1 MKLVLEI
8 KGNKIPKE
16 NDVLV
21 FDEENQCWKIIS
33 KNEFLKDI
41 RKEFKDLKEEFKK
54 TQEKCIETQENVQTM
69 AKIMKEGME

>member
-8 KGNKIPKE
+8 KGDKIPKE

-21 FDEENQCWKIIS
+21 FDEVNQCWKILS

-41 RKEFKDLKEEFKK
+41 RKEFKELKEEFKK
-54 TQEKCIETQENVQTM
+54 TQNKCIEMQEDVQAM
-69 AKIMKEGME
+69 AKIMKEGIK

>member
-8 KGNKIPKE
+8 KGDKIPKE

-21 FDEENQCWKIIS
+21 FDEEKQCWKILS

-54 TQEKCIETQENVQTM
+54 TQKKCQETQDDVKQIAKIVKENV
-69 AKIMKEGME
+69 

>member
-8 KGNKIPKE
+8 KGDKIPKE

-21 FDEENQCWKIIS
+21 FDEVNQCWKILP

-41 RKEFKDLKEEFKK
+41 RKEFKELKEEFKK
-54 TQEKCIETQENVQTM
+54 TQNKCIETQEDVQAM
-69 AKIMKEGME
+69 AKIMKEGIK

>member
-8 KGNKIPKE
+8 KGNEIPKE

>member
-8 KGNKIPKE
+8 KGDKIPKE

-21 FDEENQCWKIIS
+21 FDEENQCWKILS
-33 KNEFLKDI
+33 KNDFLKDI
-41 RKEFKDLKEEFKK
+41 RNEFQDLKEEFKK

>member
-8 KGNKIPKE
+8 KGDKIPKE

-21 FDEENQCWKIIS
+21 FDEVNQCWKILP

-41 RKEFKDLKEEFKK
+41 RKEFKELKEEFKK
-54 TQEKCIETQENVQTM
+54 TQNKCIETQEDVQAM
-69 AKIMKEGME
+69 AKIMKEGIQ

>member
-8 KGNKIPKE
+8 KGDKIPKN

-21 FDEENQCWKIIS
+21 YDAVNDCWKIIS

-41 RKEFKDLKEEFKK
+41 KDEFREMKEEFKK
-54 TQEKCIETQENVQTM
+54 TKNKCIETQEVV
-69 AKIMKEGME
+69 KEIANIVKDGME

>member
-21 FDEENQCWKIIS
+21 FDEENQCWQICS

>member
-8 KGNKIPKE
+8 KGDKIPKE

-21 FDEENQCWKIIS
+21 FDEEKQCWKILS

-54 TQEKCIETQENVQTM
+54 TQEKCIEMQEDVQAM

>member
-8 KGNKIPKE
+8 KGDKIPKE

-21 FDEENQCWKIIS
+21 FDEDNQCWKIIS

>member
-8 KGNKIPKE
+8 KGDKIPKE

-54 TQEKCIETQENVQTM
+54 TQEKCIKTQENVQTM

>member
-8 KGNKIPKE
+8 KGDKIPKE

-21 FDEENQCWKIIS
+21 FDEEKQCWKILS

-41 RKEFKDLKEEFKK
+41 RKEFKELKEEFKK
-54 TQEKCIETQENVQTM
+54 TQNKCIEMQEDVQAM
-69 AKIMKEGME
+69 AKIMKEGIK

>member
-8 KGNKIPKE
+8 KGDKIPKE

-41 RKEFKDLKEEFKK
+41 RKEFKDLKEELKK

>member
-8 KGNKIPKE
+8 KGEKIPKT
-16 NDVLV
+16 NDLLV
-21 FDEENQCWKIIS
+21 YDAVNECWKITP

-41 RKEFKDLKEEFKK
+41 LKEFKGVKEELKK
-54 TQEKCIETQENVQTM
+54 TQEKCVETQEDVQAM

>member
-8 KGNKIPKE
+8 KGDKIPKE

-21 FDEENQCWKIIS
+21 FDEVNQCWKILS

-41 RKEFKDLKEEFKK
+41 RKEFKELKEEFKK
-54 TQEKCIETQENVQTM
+54 TQNKCIEMQEDVQAM
-69 AKIMKEGME
+69 AKIMKEGIQ

>member
-41 RKEFKDLKEEFKK
+41 RKELKD
-54 TQEKCIETQENVQTM
+54 
-69 AKIMKEGME
+69 

>member
-8 KGNKIPKE
+8 KGDKIPKE
-16 NDVLV
+16 NDILV
-21 FDEENQCWKIIS
+21 FDEENQCWKILS
-33 KNEFLKDI
+33 KNEFLNDI

>member
-54 TQEKCIETQENVQTM
+54 TQEKCIKTQENVQTM